1 MSCHATSCPFRLSFP
16 EKLRSIEATDNAE
29 KESSESDAKEVR
41 LIVPIYMSQV
51 LPEDS
56 VRLMEHPRPSIIL
69 QQNAK
74 KLSETVR
81 SLSCVTNNK
90 NLFGASA
97 SSPSWSFPVLQI
109 PSKIRQM
116 NSSNE
121 LTKILGCDDESIS
134 ALSLLGWNPIPNAAL
149 DDADPVVSL
158 GCPCCLAIMD
168 LRLEIQQQKGNDKG
182 SAEDSD
188 GDETD
193 RLTKRQ
199 RISSR
204 NLNPLEAHRHYC
216 PYKVGFPEK
225 AGATN
230 PMWKIILKRL
240 CEESHDDGI
249 GESTTTIEEITTDA
263 AVGVMDKSVDNVRR
277 MLRAGIATRKI
288 DLMA

>member
-1 MSCHATSCPFRLSFP
+1 
-16 EKLRSIEATDNAE
+16 
-29 KESSESDAKEVR
+29 
-41 LIVPIYMSQV
+41 MSQV

-56 VRLMEHPRPSIIL
+56 IRLMEHPRPSIIL
-69 QQNAK
+69 RQNAT

-81 SLSCVTNNK
+81 SISCVTNNK
-90 NLFGASA
+90 NLAGASA
-97 SSPSWSFPVLQI
+97 SSPSWRFPILQI

-116 NSSNE
+116 NSSME
-121 LTKILGCDDESIS
+121 LTKILGCDDESIL

-149 DDADPVVSL
+149 HDSDPVVSL

-168 LRLEIQQQKGNDKG
+168 LRLEQQQQKGSDKDR
-182 SAEDSD
+182 AEDSD
-188 GDETD
+188 ENETD

-204 NLNPLEAHRHYC
+204 NLNPLDAHRHYC

-225 AGATN
+225 AADTN

-240 CEESHDDGI
+240 CEESHDDKI
-249 GESTTTIEEITTDA
+249 EESTTTIEEITTDV

>member
-1 MSCHATSCPFRLSFP
+1 
-16 EKLRSIEATDNAE
+16 
-29 KESSESDAKEVR
+29 
-41 LIVPIYMSQV
+41 
-51 LPEDS
+51 
-56 VRLMEHPRPSIIL
+56 
-69 QQNAK
+69 
-74 KLSETVR
+74 
-81 SLSCVTNNK
+81 
-90 NLFGASA
+90 
-97 SSPSWSFPVLQI
+97 
-109 PSKIRQM
+109 M
-116 NSSNE
+116 NSGKE
-121 LTKILGCDDESIS
+121 LTKRLGCDDESIS

-168 LRLEIQQQKGNDKG
+168 LRLVPQQQIGNNKG
-182 SAEDSD
+182 SVEDSD
-188 GDETD
+188 EDESD
-193 RLTKRQ
+193 RITKRQ

-225 AGATN
+225 AGVTN

-240 CEESHDDGI
+240 SEENHDDEVE
-249 GESTTTIEEITTDA
+249 ESTTTIEEITTDA